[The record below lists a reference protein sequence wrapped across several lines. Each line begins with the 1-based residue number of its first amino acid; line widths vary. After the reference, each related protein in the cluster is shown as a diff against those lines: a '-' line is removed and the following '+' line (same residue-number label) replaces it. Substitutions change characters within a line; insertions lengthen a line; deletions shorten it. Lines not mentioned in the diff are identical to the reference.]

1 MSSLIAKPDQPDEL
15 ERSSRLVRILVTIE
29 RVLTCAALLLTLGL
43 VITQVV
49 SRYVFHSPFT
59 WTEEV
64 ARFAL
69 VWLAFLGA
77 GFVMSRRTHIVVDL
91 LVEKLGLIGKR
102 IVNIFAISVV
112 LISSVLMTWAG
123 TDLAIR
129 TAALKS
135 PAAAIPMPFLYS
147 AVAVGFALIFI
158 HGVLNTVFDLKN
170 RRELSVGTTE
180 IEVGMTA

>member
-1 MSSLIAKPDQPDEL
+1 MSSSIAKPDQPDEL
-15 ERSSRLVRILVTIE
+15 ERSSRLVRALVNTE
-29 RVLTCAALLLTLGL
+29 RVLTCAALLLTLAL

-49 SRYVFHSPFT
+49 SRYIFNSPFT

-77 GFVMSRRTHIVVDL
+77 GFVMARRTHIVVDL
-91 LVEKLGLIGKR
+91 LVEKLGLVGKR
-102 IVNIFAISVV
+102 VVNVFAISVV
-112 LISSVLMTWAG
+112 LISAVMMTWAG
-123 TDLAIR
+123 AELAIR

-135 PAAAIPMPFLYS
+135 PAAGIPMPFLYS

-158 HGVLNTVFDLKN
+158 HGLLNSLFDLKN
-170 RRELSVGTTE
+170 GRELSVGTTE